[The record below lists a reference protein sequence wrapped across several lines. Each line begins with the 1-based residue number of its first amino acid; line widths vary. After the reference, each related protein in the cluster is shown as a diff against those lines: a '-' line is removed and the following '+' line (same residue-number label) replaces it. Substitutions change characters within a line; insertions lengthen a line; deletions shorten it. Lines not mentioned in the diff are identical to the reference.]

1 MSNNI
6 EDVIKGMSASQ
17 QAAVYALMDSILE
30 EDMEHSDFDPESET
44 NAIFADARK
53 CGSLKDSFLEHTAN
67 YGIEE
72 IEQLPHHPSQFHL

>member
-30 EDMEHSDFDPESET
+30 EMAAKWVT
-44 NAIFADARK
+44 LN
-53 CGSLKDSFLEHTAN
+53 KD
-67 YGIEE
+67 
-72 IEQLPHHPSQFHL
+72 Q